1 MSILTVT
8 TNADSGV
15 GSLREAIASAQAGDT
30 IQFSS
35 SLANQTISLTSQI
48 EIDKHLT
55 IDGAGATNLTISG
68 NNATRVFYSDWRY
81 LVPEGFNISLK
92 NLTIANGKTT
102 DADGG
107 AGIRMGYL
115 GDLTVE
121 NTTFKNNSA
130 GKGAAIMAG
139 TSGTTTVLNSTFD
152 GNDGTSG
159 TTDVMRERGAGGIAT
174 VGGELTV
181 QGSQFTN
188 NKGIVGGAINVLN
201 TELLVEN
208 STFVNNDTTAG
219 AAYPAGRY
227 QSGNGGAIYTDG
239 ANGLN
244 EPGNIIIRKSR
255 FEGNKAAGFGG
266 ALNLSA
272 YQPQKVSVED
282 SIVLGNEVIKNAN
295 GSSLGG
301 GIYHQ
306 DVELTINNT
315 TVANNKAVFQG
326 GGLWANNAGVTVS
339 NSTFSG
345 NIAEDAAKG
354 YGGAIRIGGTDQ
366 AANITN
372 TTIANNSAGW
382 VGGGILAGSTPI
394 TVKNTIFSNNTA
406 TNPWNIQYNTTRQLT
421 DGGGNIQWPPKATN
435 LSNDYNATA
444 TITLADPK
452 LGPLQDNGNGLL
464 THALL
469 EGSAAIGIAGGLNAG
484 APITP
489 APTDTLVG
497 GGGSDTITPTPS
509 DTLVGGGG
517 SDTITPTPSD
527 TLVGGGGSDTITPT
541 PSDTLVGGGG
551 SDTIT
556 PTPTDTLVGGGG
568 SDTITPTPTDTLV
581 GGGGSDTITPTPTD
595 TLVGGG
601 GSDTITP
608 TPTDTLVGGGGSD
621 TITPTPTDTLVGGG
635 GSDTITPTPADTVV
649 GGGGSDTI
657 TPTPAPSGNDVIYG
671 EAGNDTIDGGDG
683 DDTIYGGSGND
694 VIYGGAGNDVI
705 YAEAGDDTIDGGGGN
720 DTIYGGAG
728 INFLNGGDGND
739 VIYATDDILLPGPAP
754 LPPAQQGAN
763 SVTGTPDNDILTGGN
778 ATAATASDSVAD
790 TFLLANAG
798 ITSQRLSDYAIMT
811 NFNGSQDLMQIQQS
825 GSNAQ
830 ILYGNDS
837 AKDELIGTVPGDTSG
852 LTLTSNNLASV

>member
-8 TNADSGV
+8 TNADSGA

-30 IQFSS
+30 VQFSS
-35 SLANQTISLTSQI
+35 SLANQTISLSSQI
-48 EIDKHLT
+48 EINKHLT

-68 NNATRVFYSDWRY
+68 NNASRVFYSDWSY
-81 LVPEGFNISLK
+81 LVPEGYNISLK

-102 DADGG
+102 DTDGG

-115 GDLTVE
+115 GTLTVE
-121 NTTFKNNSA
+121 NTEFKNNSA
-130 GKGAAIMAG
+130 MKGAAIMAG
-139 TSGTTTVLNSTFD
+139 TSGKTTVINSTFD
-152 GNDGTSG
+152 ANDGTSG
-159 TTDVMRERGAGGIAT
+159 TTDVIRERGAGGIAT

-181 QGSQFTN
+181 KGSEFTN

-201 TELLVEN
+201 TELLVE
-208 STFVNNDTTAG
+208 SSSFVNNDTTAG

-244 EPGNIIIRKSR
+244 EAGNIIIRKSR

-282 SIVLGNEVIKNAN
+282 SIVLGNEVIKNSN

-326 GGLWANNAGVTVS
+326 GGLWANNAGVTVT

-354 YGGAIRIGGTDQ
+354 YGGAIRIGGTDK

-372 TTIANNSAGW
+372 TTIANNFAGW

-406 TNPWNIQYNTTRQLT
+406 TNPWNIQYNTTRELT

-435 LSNDYNATA
+435 LFNDYNATA

-452 LGPLQDNGNGLL
+452 LGPLQNNGNGLL

-469 EGSAAIGIAGGLNAG
+469 EGSAAIGIDGGLNAG
-484 APITP
+484 APTTSP
-489 APTDTLVG
+489 STDTLVG
-497 GGGSDTITPTPS
+497 GGGI
-509 DTLVGGGG
+509 
-517 SDTITPTPSD
+517 
-527 TLVGGGGSDTITPT
+527 
-541 PSDTLVGGGG
+541 
-551 SDTIT
+551 DTIT

-568 SDTITPTPTDTLV
+568 IDTITPTPTDTLV
-581 GGGGSDTITPTPTD
+581 GGGGTDTITPTPTD

-601 GSDTITP
+601 GNDTITP
-608 TPTDTLVGGGGSD
+608 TPTDTLVGGGGTD

-635 GSDTITPTPADTVV
+635 GNDTITPTPTDTLV
-649 GGGGSDTI
+649 GGGGNDTI
-657 TPTPAPSGNDVIYG
+657 PPTPTDTLVGGGGNDTIPPTPTPSGNDLIYG
-671 EAGNDTIDGGDG
+671 EAGNDTIYGGDG
-683 DDTIYGGSGND
+683 DDTIYGGSGDD
-694 VIYGGAGNDVI
+694 VIYGSVGNDII
-705 YAEAGDDTIDGGGGN
+705 YAEDGNDTIYGGGGN

-728 INFLNGGDGND
+728 INLLNGGDGND
-739 VIYATDDILLPGPAP
+739 VIYANDDILLPGPTP
-754 LPPAQQGAN
+754 LPPAQQGNN
-763 SVTGTPDNDILTGGN
+763 SVTGTPDNDILTGAN
-778 ATAATASDSVAD
+778 TAATPPDDSVAD
-790 TFLLANAG
+790 TFLLASAG
-798 ITSQRLSDYAIMT
+798 ISSQGMSDYPIMSE
-811 NFNGSQDLMQIQQS
+811 FNGSQDLMPMQKS
-825 GSNAQ
+825 GSEAQ
-830 ILYGNDS
+830 ILYGSDS
-837 AKDELIGTVPGDTSG
+837 SKDELMGTVAGDTSA
-852 LTLTSNNLASV
+852 LTLTSSNLTYV

>member
-8 TNADSGV
+8 TNADSGA
-15 GSLREAIASAQAGDT
+15 GSLRAAIASAQAGDT
-30 IQFSS
+30 VQFSS
-35 SLANQTISLTSQI
+35 SLANQTISLSSQI
-48 EIDKHLT
+48 EINKHLT

-68 NNATRVFYSDWRY
+68 NNASRVFYSDWSY
-81 LVPEGFNISLK
+81 LVPEGYNISLK

-121 NTTFKNNSA
+121 NTTFKNNAA

-139 TSGTTTVLNSTFD
+139 TSGTTTVINSKFD
-152 GNDGTSG
+152 ANDGTSG

-174 VGGELTV
+174 AGGALTV
-181 QGSQFTN
+181 QGSEFTN

-219 AAYPAGRY
+219 AAYPSGRY

-244 EPGNIIIRKSR
+244 EPGSIIIRKSR

-272 YQPQKVSVED
+272 YQPQTVSVED
-282 SIVLGNEVIKNAN
+282 SIVLGNEVIQNAN

-354 YGGAIRIGGTDQ
+354 YGGAIRIGGTDK

-382 VGGGILAGSTPI
+382 VGGGILAGSTPV

-406 TNPWNIQYNTTRQLT
+406 ANPWNIQYNTTRELT
-421 DGGGNIQWPPKATN
+421 DGGGNVQWPPKATN
-435 LSNDYNATA
+435 LFNDYNATA

-452 LGPLQDNGNGLL
+452 LGPLQDNGSGIL

-484 APITP
+484 APTTP
-489 APTDTLVG
+489 APTDTV
-497 GGGSDTITPTPS
+497 
-509 DTLVGGGG
+509 
-517 SDTITPTPSD
+517 
-527 TLVGGGGSDTITPT
+527 
-541 PSDTLVGGGG
+541 VGGGG

-556 PTPTDTLVGGGG
+556 PTPTDTVVGGGG
-568 SDTITPTPTDTLV
+568 SDTITPTPTDTVVGGGGSDTITPAPTDTVVGGGGSDTITPAPTDTVVGGGGSDTITPAPTDTVV

-595 TLVGGG
+595 TVVGGG

-608 TPTDTLVGGGGSD
+608 TPTDTVVGGGGSD
-621 TITPTPTDTLVGGG
+621 TITPTPT
-635 GSDTITPTPADTVV
+635 PT
-649 GGGGSDTI
+649 
-657 TPTPAPSGNDVIYG
+657 PSGNDVIYG
-671 EAGNDTIDGGDG
+671 EAGNDTIYAGDG
-683 DDTIYGGSGND
+683 NDTIYGGSGDD
-694 VIYGGAGNDVI
+694 VIYGGAGNDII
-705 YAEAGDDTIDGGGGN
+705 YAEDGNDTIYGGGGD

-754 LPPAQQGAN
+754 LPPAQQGEN
-763 SVTGTPDNDILTGGN
+763 SVTGTPDNDTLTGAN
-778 ATAATASDSVAD
+778 TAATPPSDNSAD

-798 ITSQRLSDYAIMT
+798 ISSQGLSDYPILT
-811 NFNGSQDLMQIQQS
+811 DFNGSENLMQIQQS
-825 GSNAQ
+825 GSDTP
-830 ILYGNDS
+830 IFDGNGS
-837 AKDELIGTVPGDTSG
+837 TKDELIGTVPTSG
-852 LTLTSNNLASV
+852 LTLNNSDPILV